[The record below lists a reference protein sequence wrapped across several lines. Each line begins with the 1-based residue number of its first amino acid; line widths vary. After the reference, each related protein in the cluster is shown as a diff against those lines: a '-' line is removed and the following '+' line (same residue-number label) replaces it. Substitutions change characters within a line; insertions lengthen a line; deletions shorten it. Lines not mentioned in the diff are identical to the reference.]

1 MANDTLAHKRLT
13 SYLNLVNAV
22 LLVVTAVVYF
32 IEASAAKTFSSTV
45 LALIVVAAAL
55 AVVFALVPGKAS
67 DAANLVAV
75 PCIAAALAQ
84 FLINSINTIAD
95 AVSGIT
101 MFGSTGGIGYIVL
114 VAGLLAA
121 AMIIEIVSC
130 FMSHEA
136 K

>member
-75 PCIAAALAQ
+75 PCIAAALA
-84 FLINSINTIAD
+84 
-95 AVSGIT
+95 
-101 MFGSTGGIGYIVL
+101 
-114 VAGLLAA
+114 
-121 AMIIEIVSC
+121 
-130 FMSHEA
+130 
-136 K
+136 